1 VRLRGKDF
9 SLKRS
14 SALDGDHP
22 RYLRTLETLH
32 IFAVRANYM
41 GQFRS
46 YLEKEGVEVDPPIE
60 LPLFIQARND
70 FLKRGLFVPRPS
82 QGSDFATEASLVL
95 EPDPS
100 ISIHV
105 DMYAHVEMIESTRGG
120 VHSAVLH
127 GGQELKIPTDSLNL
141 VDWDK
146 AYLDLLD
153 YKARKVLGNLI
164 IRPETPRQI
173 IEQVECTVVGVPEIV
188 SPRSFRQRFL
198 LQEAISQLL
207 REYMDH
213 FYRSRREK
221 WEEQSMVYRRLDES
235 DPNLGFNRG
244 AVREKEAPAY
254 IVKIK
259 RSEERL
265 VKSVQRLIKQTKRLI
280 QEENSNLPRI
290 HFDRHLYLPLLL
302 EQTDKAQMIPP
313 GLKPSEANFVRDLK
327 QYWNEEKDKSL
338 AGKEVFLLR
347 NLSRGKGIG
356 FFDGRRFYPDFIL
369 WLLENRKQFIIF
381 VEPHGIVYAKPYIH
395 DVKAHL
401 HERLPALAEEVGKRS
416 GLQDI
421 ELDSYI
427 ISATPFD
434 DARQRYDDGTWDREK
449 FAEKHILF
457 PERSEAYDYMKI
469 LLGQRTHSWAT

>member
-1 VRLRGKDF
+1 M
-9 SLKRS
+9 
-14 SALDGDHP
+14 P
-22 RYLRTLETLH
+22 
-32 IFAVRANYM
+32 
-41 GQFRS
+41 
-46 YLEKEGVEVDPPIE
+46 
-60 LPLFIQARND
+60 
-70 FLKRGLFVPRPS
+70 
-82 QGSDFATEASLVL
+82 
-95 EPDPS
+95 
-100 ISIHV
+100 
-105 DMYAHVEMIESTRGG
+105 
-120 VHSAVLH
+120 
-127 GGQELKIPTDSLNL
+127 
-141 VDWDK
+141 
-146 AYLDLLD
+146 
-153 YKARKVLGNLI
+153 
-164 IRPETPRQI
+164 
-173 IEQVECTVVGVPEIV
+173 VVGVPEIV

-469 LLGQRTHSWAT
+469 LLGQRTRSST